1 MRLSRYPA
9 LVMLASIALFVAGGG
24 TLLFGFSTLA
34 YDLPLASTLVP
45 LAAGTALVAASV
57 GLALATERQ
66 LRRDEAGQQAL
77 AASAPPSPA
86 KRRPKPARAAAVAP
100 DRELARWTPSPDEWR
115 AFHEQE
121 AARRRRGAAEH
132 ALLGAAFGAVVPWIF
147 TGHWQY
153 SAIGAVLAA
162 PAAAVWTLMSAARLR
177 KREPQAGGGVVVR
190 RNAVEV
196 DGVTALLRDGTW
208 WLSGVKLRDDLPLPV
223 LELSV
228 KRTEYERGGSRRTAE
243 QVVRVPVPRDRVAQA
258 GSVAEQLRRG
268 IPSEDDDG

>member
-34 YDLPLASTLVP
+34 YDLPLAATLVP

-66 LRRDEAGQQAL
+66 LRRDEARQQAL
-77 AASAPPSPA
+77 VPAAPPPPV
-86 KRRPKPARAAAVAP
+86 KKRPKPVRAAIPP
-100 DRELARWTPSPDEWR
+100 DRVLAQWTPSADEWR

-121 AARRRRGAAEH
+121 AARRRRGALKH

-162 PAAAVWTLMSAARLR
+162 PIAAAWTFASAARLA
-177 KREPQAGGGVVVR
+177 KREPRAGGGVVVR
-190 RNAVEV
+190 RNAVEI
-196 DGVTALLRDGTW
+196 DGATERLRDDTW

-228 KRTEYERGGSRRTAE
+228 TKTEYERGGSRRTTG